1 MYIRTYV
8 VVIQRASTLYLARSG
23 RHSDSA
29 LIIQEGEPVVRVP
42 AIPTRQHRRRNPP
55 GQSRTP
61 YAESHD
67 KRPYVY
73 APYST
78 QHCSVI
84 DSPTLSFLLFDYN
97 NRPPVRLCT
106 LSAAYFK
113 RFPSIWRLAY
123 MYIICTTLC
132 IQHIHVSCQ
141 VQNGTYRECKRWVPL
156 RSHPGTIV
164 YLTQPV
170 TVQRSTTKRN
180 NKNKYQRLTRKTEI
194 MLC

>member
-1 MYIRTYV
+1 MKWTYYPAPARAQVYRSVSVQLVRTYVYMYIRTYV

-23 RHSDSA
+23 RRSDSA

-78 QHCSVI
+78 EHCSVI

-123 MYIICTTLC
+123 MYIICTTHTRFMPSAKR
-132 IQHIHVSCQ
+132 HIPWMQALSAASFPSRHYSLFDTAGDCAA
-141 VQNGTYRECKRWVPL
+141 
-156 RSHPGTIV
+156 
-164 YLTQPV
+164 
-170 TVQRSTTKRN
+170 
-180 NKNKYQRLTRKTEI
+180 
-194 MLC
+194 